1 MDKSYRRSAESSETL
16 EIACRT
22 IWLINILNNLEE
34 YFCMS
39 HKNKAISCNKK
50 LKV

>member
-1 MDKSYRRSAESSETL
+1 MDKSYRRSAESSKTL

-22 IWLINILNNLEE
+22 VWLINIFNILEE
-34 YFCMS
+34 YFYIK
-39 HKNKAISCNKK
+39 HKNVAISYNKK